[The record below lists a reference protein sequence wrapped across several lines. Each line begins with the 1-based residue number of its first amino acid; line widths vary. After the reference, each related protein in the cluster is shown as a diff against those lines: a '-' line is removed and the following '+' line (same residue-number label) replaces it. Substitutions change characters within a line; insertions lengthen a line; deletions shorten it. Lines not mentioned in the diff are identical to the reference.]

1 LQSDTIANLLAINPS
16 MQIQINQVAT
26 QCPCPI
32 DEVRN
37 TDRNQQFAATY
48 TSYLN
53 LPKLLLRLEPNASRI
68 STAAQFSLPKSGIRK
83 EVNVS
88 WLADSAEN
96 PNSLQGDG
104 GGVYSDYLIE
114 IAKR

>member
-1 LQSDTIANLLAINPS
+1 
-16 MQIQINQVAT
+16 M
-26 QCPCPI
+26 
-32 DEVRN
+32 
-37 TDRNQQFAATY
+37 
-48 TSYLN
+48 
-53 LPKLLLRLEPNASRI
+53 AS
-68 STAAQFSLPKSGIRK
+68 QFSLPKSRIRK

-104 GGVYSDYLIE
+104 GVVYADYLIE